1 MVNRIKALFNT
12 LKSENNPEAANI
24 FSDKDIAAA
33 ALLVEAACMDGTLD
47 EREAEVIQKLLT
59 GRFHLNEEEA
69 GDLYSV
75 ALAAKEDATHLM
87 RFTRTIK
94 ENYSE
99 GERIDLIEMLWEV
112 AFADGIIHDF
122 EENLI
127 RRLAGL
133 IYVSDRDRGDAKKRV
148 QARIESG
155 E

>member
-1 MVNRIKALFNT
+1 MVNRIKALFST
-12 LKSENNPEAANI
+12 LKSDPGTDQASA

-47 EREAEVIQKLLT
+47 AREKDVIHGLLT
-59 GRFHLNEEEA
+59 ERFHLNAEEA
-69 GDLYSV
+69 ADLYAV
-75 ALAAKEDATHLM
+75 AQTAKDDATHLM

-94 ENYSE
+94 DNYSE

-133 IYVSDRDRGDAKKRV
+133 IYVSDRDRGEAKKRV
-148 QARIESG
+148 QARIEDG
-155 E
+155 A

>member
-12 LKSENNPEAANI
+12 LKSENNPEKANV

-47 EREAEVIQKLLT
+47 EREAEVIQNLLT
-59 GRFHLNEEEA
+59 VRFHLNGEEA
-69 GDLYSV
+69 TDLYAV
-75 ALAAKEDATHLM
+75 AQAAKEDATHLM

-94 ENYSE
+94 NNYSE

-112 AFADGIIHDF
+112 AFADGIIHEF

-148 QARIESG
+148 RARIESG